1 MPHFTKHKSKLR
13 IELTNS
19 DRAAA
24 HGGQILVD
32 ALCRRFDHWR
42 RAQNEPSL
50 DPRKRTGAGFT
61 PAANLAQILFTLS
74 R

>member
-1 MPHFTKHKSKLR
+1 MAIRAEPEVGRTR
-13 IELTNS
+13 IGHAGTAFAAANG
-19 DRAAA
+19 RAAKP
-24 HGGQILVD
+24 GGTRVGTV
-32 ALCRRFDHWR
+32 A
-42 RAQNEPSL
+42 L